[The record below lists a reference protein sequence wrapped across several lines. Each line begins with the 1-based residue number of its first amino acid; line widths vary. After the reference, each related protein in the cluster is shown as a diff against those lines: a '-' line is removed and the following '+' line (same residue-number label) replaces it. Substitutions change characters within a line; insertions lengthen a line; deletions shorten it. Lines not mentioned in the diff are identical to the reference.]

1 MALFWDLLPYAYVV
15 RLTQGEQQ
23 ERPPTGHRTEQAS
36 MTTEITLI
44 SQTQHEKE
52 ELLLRRVA
60 KQLAEEA
67 EIGGMLEQFKKSA
80 MWEIR
85 QMHGR

>member
-23 ERPPTGHRTEQAS
+23 ERSPTGYRTEQAS

-44 SQTQHEKE
+44 SLTQHEKE
-52 ELLLRRVA
+52 KLWWRRVA
-60 KQLAEEA
+60 KAA
-67 EIGGMLEQFKKSA
+67 CSGSRNRRHA
-80 MWEIR
+80 R
-85 QMHGR
+85 AV